1 MKKKIKK
8 WLLSFL
14 SENDNKWNPQKGR
27 NLKAVSFKQ
36 LMPIDGKHSQQT
48 LCHCTEWDNG
58 EGYIFDINSYN
69 EFSKQSEDRHF
80 SLHLTDIEIMLACL
94 NDLKYFEED

>member
-8 WLLSFL
+8 WLLSLL
-14 SENDNKWNPQKGR
+14 SDNDNKWSPQKSR
-27 NLKAVSFKQ
+27 NLKAVAFEQS
-36 LMPIDGKHSQQT
+36 LPIDGKYSERI